1 MVAFWDTADYL
12 PGVLLQPVID
22 RIHDVMEPG
31 GLLLAFFH
39 TKSTGDE
46 TIFSRYHFTQG
57 DQVEM
62 QRVGVHP
69 VLQTYT
75 NRQVE
80 TVFRRFTGYK
90 FFLAKD
96 ALREVIVTR

>member
-1 MVAFWDTADYL
+1 
-12 PGVLLQPVID
+12 
-22 RIHDVMEPG
+22 MEPG
-31 GLLLAFFH
+31 GQLLAFFH
-39 TKSTGDE
+39 TKMIGDE
-46 TIFSRYHFTQG
+46 TVFSRYHLTEG

-62 QRVGVHP
+62 QRLGVHP
-69 VLQTYT
+69 ILQTYT

-80 TVFRRFTGYK
+80 TVFQRFAGYK